1 MNRAGP
7 SCEARRPLVNCAA
20 NRGERLQNASFLGRG
35 TGPRHHGRNWVLISA
50 CLALAWFGLAGPS
63 AAEDPGHSVRS
74 AALAPAAAQAPE
86 KLPQVLSQ
94 GDESLYR
101 EIFALQEQGRW
112 QAADARIARLTDRRL
127 LGHVMA
133 QRYLHPTAYRSKYGE
148 LKEWLAH
155 YADHPEAKR
164 IYKLALKRRP
174 ANAERPRKPVL
185 PGTRQSL
192 GAIAGD
198 TTYRSTKRLSKS
210 EQRAA
215 RQLKRQVRRNVL
227 RTRLTI
233 TEKLLEG
240 SKARRL
246 LDQVE
251 IDDGLAQV
259 AAAWFYYGNDAHA
272 YRLASTAAGRSGA
285 EVPLADWTAGLA
297 AWRLGRIESATMHF
311 ERMARAP
318 RLSDWNIAAG
328 AYWAARGHLRLKQPE
343 RMSEWLA
350 IAARHPRTFYGLMAQ
365 RALGVGPR
373 FAFHTHDFGAET
385 LGRLEATPATARALA
400 LVQVGQTRRA
410 ETELRRLAGRT
421 DPAMTE
427 GLLTLAE
434 RAHMPELAF
443 RLGNSLAA
451 SDHGDAAGPALDAA
465 LYPIPP
471 WRPASGFSVDRA
483 LIYAFIR
490 QESGFNPTAKSPDGA
505 RGLMQLMPATA
516 SFVARD
522 RGYRRSKRNELY
534 DPATNLELGQ
544 RYLNHLL
551 GNALVQGDL
560 ARLTT
565 AYNGGPG
572 NLQKWQRKMAFDGD
586 PLMFIESL
594 PSRET
599 RLFIERVLTNLWIYR
614 ARLGQPTPSLDGIA
628 SGDWPYYV
636 PLDVTTRE
644 LASNAPN

>member
-1 MNRAGP
+1 MAW
-7 SCEARRPLVNCAA
+7 AA
-20 NRGERLQNASFLGRG
+20 VWL
-35 TGPRHHGRNWVLISA
+35 
-50 CLALAWFGLAGPS
+50 GLAGPLAAHDPKPVAES
-63 AAEDPGHSVRS
+63 AS
-74 AALAPAAAQAPE
+74 LTPA
-86 KLPQVLSQ
+86 KSDLPPSLPRVLSQ
-94 GDESLYR
+94 RDATLYR
-101 EIFALQEQGRW
+101 EIFALQEGGHW
-112 QAADARIARLTDRRL
+112 QAADARIARLADRRL
-127 LGHVMA
+127 MGHVLA
-133 QRYLHPTAYRSKYGE
+133 QRYLHPTAYRSKYLE
-148 LKEWLAH
+148 LKEWMAH
-155 YADHPEAKR
+155 YADHPEARR

-174 ANAERPRKPVL
+174 ANYKRPRTPEL
-185 PGTRQSL
+185 PGTKQVLATSSEQT
-192 GAIAGD
+192 A
-198 TTYRSTKRLSKS
+198 YRSTKRLSKS
-210 EQRAA
+210 ERRAA

-233 TEKLLEG
+233 TEKLLGG

-259 AAAWFYYGNDAHA
+259 AAAWFYYGDDERA
-272 YRLASTAAGRSGA
+272 YRLASAAADRSGI

-297 AWRLGRIESATMHF
+297 AWRSGRIEAATAHF
-311 ERMARAP
+311 ERLASAS
-318 RLSDWNIAAG
+318 RLSGWNVAAG
-328 AYWAARGHLRLKQPE
+328 AYWAARGHLRLRHPE

-350 IAARHPRTFYGLMAQ
+350 IAARYPRTFYGLMAQ
-365 RALGVGPR
+365 RALGIGPR
-373 FAFHTHDFGAET
+373 FEFHAHDFGPDT
-385 LGRLEATPATARALA
+385 LARLEATPATARALA
-400 LVQVGQTRRA
+400 LLQVGQRQRA
-410 ETELRRLAGRT
+410 GSELRRIAGRT
-421 DPAMTE
+421 DPATTE

-434 RAHMPELAF
+434 RARMPELAF

-451 SDHGDAAGPALDAA
+451 QDHAEATGAALDAA
-465 LYPIPP
+465 LFPVPP
-471 WRPASGFSVDRA
+471 WRPAGGFAVDRA

-490 QESGFNPTAKSPDGA
+490 QESGFNPAAKSPDGA
-505 RGLMQLMPATA
+505 RGLMQLMPSTA
-516 SFVARD
+516 SFIARD
-522 RGYRRSKRNELY
+522 RRYRRSKRNELY

-551 GNALVQGDL
+551 ENALVQGDL

-572 NLQKWQRKMAFDGD
+572 NLNKWQRKMAFGDD

-599 RLFIERVLTNLWIYR
+599 RLFIERVLANFWIYR

-636 PLDVTTRE
+636 PLDVLTPE